1 MHNKEFATFGGG
13 SFWCIDA
20 IFRKVKGV
28 ENCLTGYAGGITNNP
43 TYMEICSWKTGH
55 AQVVQLIFN
64 PGTISYIDLLNIFF
78 TSHDPTTLNA
88 QGPDKGPHFRSII
101 LHHHEEQL
109 KLATEII
116 DRIKLQY
123 LNPIV
128 TEISQYKQ
136 FFPAEPL
143 HQNFFKFNRESG
155 YSIFVI
161 EPKLKFLKRRFEDK
175 IIDSI

>member
-1 MHNKEFATFGGG
+1 
-13 SFWCIDA
+13 
-20 IFRKVKGV
+20 
-28 ENCLTGYAGGITNNP
+28 
-43 TYMEICSWKTGH
+43 
-55 AQVVQLIFN
+55 
-64 PGTISYIDLLNIFF
+64 
-78 TSHDPTTLNA
+78 
-88 QGPDKGPHFRSII
+88 
-101 LHHHEEQL
+101 
-109 KLATEII
+109 LATEII
-116 DRIKLQY
+116 DRIKPQY